1 MISLALKFTVL
12 TSDSQRLKTNV
23 LFWKRVE
30 YKYNPTAEEF
40 AYLNNE

>member
-23 LFWKRVE
+23 LFWRVE
-30 YKYNPTAEEF
+30 YKYNPTAEDF